1 MLATLARTVVL
12 YLAVILGV
20 RIMGKRQIGELQANE
35 LVVTILI
42 SELAAIPLQD
52 MGRPVSN
59 GLVAIFTLI
68 LLELLLSAVALKS
81 SKARRAMSGTP
92 TIVIKD
98 GRIDQK
104 ALRSL
109 RMTADDLM
117 EALRQLNMFH
127 VEDVDFAIVETNGKV
142 SALLR
147 PEKISATAQMVNAVS
162 PPTGLPCVV
171 VNDGTIQ
178 PRSLEFVSM
187 TEADV
192 HKQLK
197 KKHLELKEVFLMIA
211 DRTNDVIV
219 VRKDR

>member
-1 MLATLARTVVL
+1 MIATLARTVVL
-12 YLAVILGV
+12 YLAVIIGV

-52 MGRPVSN
+52 MDRPVSN

-68 LLELLLSAVALKS
+68 LLELLLSAIALKS

-109 RMTADDLM
+109 RMTADDLL
-117 EALRQLNMFH
+117 EALRQLNMFFI
-127 VEDVDFAIVETNGKV
+127 EDIDFAIVETNGKV

-147 PEKISATAQMVNAVS
+147 PEKIPATAQMVHAVP

-171 VNDGTIQ
+171 VNDGVIQ
-178 PRSLEFVSM
+178 PQSLEFVSM

-192 HKQLK
+192 HQQLK

>member
-1 MLATLARTVVL
+1 MIATLARTVIL
-12 YLAVILGV
+12 YLAVIIGV

-52 MGRPVSN
+52 MDRPVSN

-68 LLELLLSAVALKS
+68 LLELLLSAIALKS

-109 RMTADDLM
+109 RMTVDDLL
-117 EALRQLNMFH
+117 EALRQLNMFYI
-127 VEDVDFAIVETNGKV
+127 EDIDFAIVETNGKV

-147 PEKISATAQMVNAVS
+147 PEKIPATAQMVHSVS

-171 VNDGTIQ
+171 VNDGVIQ
-178 PRSLEFVSM
+178 PQSLEFVSM

-192 HKQLK
+192 HQQLK

-211 DRTNDVIV
+211 DRTNNVVV